1 MFNKLNH
8 ACTHPTAVIYSP
20 VCVGDIWSTSKIHL
34 SWLLRNSTFPLNLAR
49 VHLTCRSL
57 ERTALYYHN
66 MFSMFFMLSSRT
78 RMQIHIF
85 LTYSCENAVSKV
97 FSVKTLSCYFFKLIL
112 NRKRFSIFL
121 HFSYTK
127 RIRCICYTL
136 LSVVFYFIRI
146 FWIDGCIAF
155 VGLLK
160 ALIFLNNAG
169 YSDRVGRNYGRE
181 LKEKKSRFS

>member
-8 ACTHPTAVIYSP
+8 ACTRPTAVIYSP
-20 VCVGDIWSTSKIHL
+20 VFVGDIWSTSKIHL

-49 VHLTCRSL
+49 TSHVQVPWKNPTILPQHV
-57 ERTALYYHN
+57 
-66 MFSMFFMLSSRT
+66 FDVFMLSSHT

-112 NRKRFSIFL
+112 NRRLFSIFL

-127 RIRCICYTL
+127 RNRCICFTL
-136 LSVVFYFIRI
+136 LSVVFFFIRI

>member
-1 MFNKLNH
+1 M
-8 ACTHPTAVIYSP
+8 TAEEQYI
-20 VCVGDIWSTSKIHL
+20 STQ
-34 SWLLRNSTFPLNLAR
+34 PCA
-49 VHLTCRSL
+49 HLTCRSL

-155 VGLLK
+155 VGPLK

>member
-20 VCVGDIWSTSKIHL
+20 VFVGDIWSTSKIHL

-57 ERTALYYHN
+57 ERTPLYYHN
-66 MFSMFFMLSSRT
+66 MFSMLSSHT

-112 NRKRFSIFL
+112 NRRLFSIFL

-127 RIRCICYTL
+127 RNRCICYTL

>member
-1 MFNKLNH
+1 MT
-8 ACTHPTAVIYSP
+8 AEEQYISTQPCTRTSHVQVPWKNPTILPQHVFD
-20 VCVGDIWSTSKIHL
+20 V
-34 SWLLRNSTFPLNLAR
+34 
-49 VHLTCRSL
+49 
-57 ERTALYYHN
+57 
-66 MFSMFFMLSSRT
+66 FMLSSHT

-97 FSVKTLSCYFFKLIL
+97 FSVKTLSRYFFKLIL
-112 NRKRFSIFL
+112 NRRLFSIFL

-127 RIRCICYTL
+127 RNRCICYTL